1 MLFLCKSYVLYLLN
15 EKDLI
20 KNNMGVFFIGFFIS
34 LPGEFIFENDRHLFT
49 IIGFLLMLASF
60 YLMYLNSKQKNK

>member
-1 MLFLCKSYVLYLLN
+1 
-15 EKDLI
+15 
-20 KNNMGVFFIGFFIS
+20 MGVFFIGFFIS
-34 LPGEFIFENDRHLFT
+34 LPGEFIFENDGHLFS